1 MEDERCQR
9 RLSFETT
16 FRTEKELGI
25 IKSLDPQMI
34 WHPNFGKYGWQGTA
48 RHQGPGIL
56 CFVAD
61 QFLSP
66 FTRSKGGGG
75 AKI

>member
-25 IKSLDPQMI
+25 IKSLDPQMF
-34 WHPNFGKYGWQGTA
+34 WHPNFVKYILHLEPTPRQYEFIQIILDNCDQG
-48 RHQGPGIL
+48 
-56 CFVAD
+56 D
-61 QFLSP
+61 
-66 FTRSKGGGG
+66 TR
-75 AKI
+75 

>member
-9 RLSFETT
+9 TLSFETT

-48 RHQGPGIL
+48 RSGVL
-56 CFVAD
+56 EN
-61 QFLSP
+61 
-66 FTRSKGGGG
+66 
-75 AKI
+75 

>member
-25 IKSLDPQMI
+25 IKSLDPEMI
-34 WHPNFGKYGWQGTA
+34 WHPNFVKYGWRGTA
-48 RHQGPGIL
+48 SQSL
-56 CFVAD
+56 VQLS
-61 QFLSP
+61 QFRTDITIHVSISLP
-66 FTRSKGGGG
+66 Y
-75 AKI
+75 

>member
-34 WHPNFGKYGWQGTA
+34 WHPNFVKYGWRGTA
-48 RHQGPGIL
+48 GIRDPAYAVL
-56 CFVAD
+56 WRINSCHPLRV
-61 QFLSP
+61 QNM
-66 FTRSKGGGG
+66 T
-75 AKI
+75 